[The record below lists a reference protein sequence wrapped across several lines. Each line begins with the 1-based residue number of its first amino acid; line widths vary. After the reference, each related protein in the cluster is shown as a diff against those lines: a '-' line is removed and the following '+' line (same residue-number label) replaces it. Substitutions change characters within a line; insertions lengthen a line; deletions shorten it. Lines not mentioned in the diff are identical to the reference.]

1 MGQDQEH
8 HEWIRNLCD
17 QHYRMV
23 DDTDHCT
30 RFITVFNS
38 LEAGVFRK
46 FTSIA
51 DTPEKLNNR
60 PLGEVATVGVIIW
73 LH

>member
-1 MGQDQEH
+1 
-8 HEWIRNLCD
+8 
-17 QHYRMV
+17 MV

-51 DTPEKLNNR
+51 DTPEKTSQKKPYISIELFSFLIAINMD
-60 PLGEVATVGVIIW
+60 
-73 LH
+73 